1 MQKTSLQLSGLAT
14 ESGGAT
20 TAAMN
25 LSNLNSKAT
34 AASGGNHPMTAGSM
48 FKGSGLPQVTGEN
61 RMRHAHRGSLT
72 YLS

>member
-1 MQKTSLQLSGLAT
+1 
-14 ESGGAT
+14 
-20 TAAMN
+20 MN

-72 YLS
+72 YIS